1 MPDDVVD
8 PSPIAGPDALTQTD
22 IISRRP
28 FLILWRVPQD
38 THALYTKWPLEGA
51 TGNCCIV
58 SWVGI
63 FCLN

>member
-22 IISRRP
+22 IISRRA

-38 THALYTKWPLEGA
+38 SLTHFTLNGHSRAPLVTA
-51 TGNCCIV
+51 A
-58 SWVGI
+58 
-63 FCLN
+63 